1 MTLTEKK
8 EKLRNELNKLK
19 SDGLRVFISKSDY
32 YAYGLMTDGKNIIY
46 VQYSTYGEGFKT
58 IFEYI
63 PSRKNGSGCAT
74 LKECYE
80 HKELSMEIFYESV
93 QCGKILADNYK
104 AERYKDI
111 EQFFR
116 INHNIDM
123 YVEL

>member
-46 VQYSTYGEGFKT
+46 VQYSTYGEGLKT
-58 IFEYI
+58 IFEFSQ
-63 PSRKNGSGCAT
+63 SRGNGPGCAT
-74 LKECYE
+74 LKEGYE
-80 HKELSMEIFYESV
+80 YKELSMEIFYESV

-104 AERYKDI
+104 AKRYKDI